1 MADTLTPAQIKD
13 DKELMNYVKL
23 HSATLWHPV
32 GTCKMGPS
40 GDSTA
45 VVDQYCKV
53 HGADN
58 LRVADASV
66 FPNHVSGNP
75 NLTTF
80 VVGERVADWA
90 KKGL

>member
-1 MADTLTPAQIKD
+1 VQG
-13 DKELMNYVKL
+13 V
-23 HSATLWHPV
+23 
-32 GTCKMGPS
+32 
-40 GDSTA
+40 
-45 VVDQYCKV
+45 
-53 HGADN
+53 DN